1 MANHSILPYDAYQQ
15 MVSAQLIYWENI
27 TAFQK
32 LEIISHEQFLLFYHA
47 AVLHIWFTTWSK

>member
-32 LEIISHEQFLLFYHA
+32 LEIISHD
-47 AVLHIWFTTWSK
+47 